1 MKVVHAKLNPG
12 LSWQKEQSTIIIHF
26 HRKTVLKF
34 KEESSKL
41 HSKNLYGVEIW
52 ALRQVN
58 TQYLESLE
66 M

>member
-1 MKVVHAKLNPG
+1 MKVVHAKLNSG
-12 LSWQKEQSTIIIHF
+12 LYWQKQQSTIIIHF
-26 HRKTVLKF
+26 YHKTVLKF

-41 HSKNLYGVEIW
+41 HNKDSYGAEIW

-58 TQYLESLE
+58 TQYLESFE